1 MNRRP
6 SRSDKIKL
14 ELADRGGQL
23 VAAARPFFVFFG
35 LEQGGLAA
43 LGFLRLSVPLD
54 KNSTPSLAATPQ
66 LPSRQKGTREA
77 RVPSW
82 TGRPATTPVK
92 RGQVKRIVDRLTR
105 LTLSF
110 HFHLVNW
117 LGPRP
122 RRAGAGAGRA
132 GPGGGGGPPA
142 GAPGRRE

>member
-54 KNSTPSLAATPQ
+54 KYSTPSLAATPQ
-66 LPSRQKGTREA
+66 LPSREKGTREA

-92 RGQVKRIVDRLTR
+92 RGQVKRIVGRLAR

-122 RRAGAGAGRA
+122 RHSGSIASRAF
-132 GPGGGGGPPA
+132 PWSWDLPPA
-142 GAPGRRE
+142 CSPMRQ